1 MIALKIALLG
11 VTYDL
16 PANTNGSAWGFSS
29 IFGGT
34 EGRVSMK
41 ENSTNMSFSEPVQ
54 SIEHAVSMIHLR
66 EVCGKGLMSIV
77 QTTQLV

>member
-16 PANTNGSAWGFSS
+16 PANINGSAWGFSS

-54 SIEHAVSMIHLR
+54 SIKHAVSMIHLR
-66 EVCGKGLMSIV
+66 EVCGKGLMSRV